1 MTRRLLAVAVLALSL
16 ASASFAADPPETKSA
31 LETDPTGWLDLLK
44 DKELKDWRRVAIP
57 PGGKL
62 SARNPWSVSADGK
75 MLLCDGAGIH
85 EMLLYDKEFADGIL
99 HVEWRFQKVEGKKG
113 YNSGVYVR
121 NSADGKIWHQAQV
134 GAKIGYLFGD
144 SPAAGA
150 LKRFN
155 ADDKAPQRGKEIGEW
170 NAYEVTCKG
179 KTLTLWINGAV
190 TATWD
195 QCEVPKG
202 YVGLE
207 AEGWFIE
214 FRNLKFRS
222 LPRAGAGK

>member
-1 MTRRLLAVAVLALSL
+1 MTRRLLAFAMLILALGPV
-16 ASASFAADPPETKSA
+16 SFAADPPETKSA

-44 DKELKDWRRVAIP
+44 DKELKDWRRVSIP
-57 PGGKL
+57 PGSKL
-62 SARNPWSVSADGK
+62 AARNPWSTSADGK

-99 HVEWRFQKVEGKKG
+99 HVDWRFKKVEGKKG

-121 NSADGKIWHQAQV
+121 NSADGKTWHQAQV
-134 GAKIGYLFGD
+134 GAKVGYLFGD
-144 SPAAGA
+144 SPVDGT

-155 ADDKAPQRGKEIGEW
+155 ADDKTSPRGKEIGEW
-170 NAYEVTCKG
+170 NTYEVTCKG

-190 TATWD
+190 TAKWD
-195 QCEVPKG
+195 KCEVPKG

-214 FRNLKFRS
+214 FRNVLFRQS
-222 LPRAGAGK
+222 K